1 MTSPPADRYNSAM
14 LQALCIMV
22 GVIAIVSGFV
32 QLARKRQVSGIAL
45 ILIGGGVIAFGVW
58 MVPLI

>member
-1 MTSPPADRYNSAM
+1 
-14 LQALCIMV
+14 MV